1 MSVIWSSHSTALCKN
16 IDKVTEEDKNK
27 PTNTDEEQK
36 DLHNYLVCHHKS
48 VLLQTA
54 KGVFTDIDES
64 KAKSVR
70 ILFNSCSQS
79 SYITEQAVK
88 TLSLKLVDEGNITI
102 KKLGKENNDKKVICE
117 YEFKIKILK
126 NTFSLFMKTLGVPN
140 ISDSINVQ
148 CIDVAMKENLFLRD
162 LELADDGGDSG
173 EIDVLT
179 GADLY
184 WLLRKMTGLV
194 AIRSKFVWLVIG
206 PVPRV
211 GSKGGF
217 TKSCLS
223 TTHVLCLQNFFEAE
237 AQLHE
242 EIKKFWDLD
251 SVGTRDDEVSVYE
264 KHASETEFRKGQY
277 EVGLPLKKNH
287 PAVGDNFD

>member
-27 PTNTDEEQK
+27 PTNTDEKQK

-148 CIDVAMKENLFLRD
+148 CIDAAMKENLFLRD

-184 WLLRKMTGLV
+184 WLLRKMTIQVWWLSDQNLFGWLLVQYQGLV
-194 AIRSKFVWLVIG
+194 LTVVLQKVVCQLLTYCVCKIFLAQKLSYMRRL
-206 PVPRV
+206 
-211 GSKGGF
+211 
-217 TKSCLS
+217 KS
-223 TTHVLCLQNFFEAE
+223 FG
-237 AQLHE
+237 
-242 EIKKFWDLD
+242 I
-251 SVGTRDDEVSVYE
+251 
-264 KHASETEFRKGQY
+264 
-277 EVGLPLKKNH
+277 
-287 PAVGDNFD
+287 